1 MALDQAAQGAQPQ
14 SGRRLVVFV
23 GGFDPRGAR
32 HYHQLMRR
40 EAVKQSAVSEQDYS
54 VGSRSPW
61 SPAHKAGLPH
71 AAWEVSTGTDAKS
84 DYVFME
90 WSDIVRAH
98 WPQRTWQV
106 IGAALKTYALVLREL
121 ACLKP
126 LHQATPYTLWTLAY
140 PLAYMLLCV
149 LLSCLG
155 LWGGLMMLPGV
166 WGVAAGVLAAGLILV
181 LGYKLDRLLH
191 VSWLLRILN
200 FARQA
205 SEQSLEELEQRM
217 DATAQVLAEQ
227 MQQTDCREVVVVGF
241 SVGSAVA
248 VGLVHALR
256 QKLLQRAQ
264 GIPAQGIPVQTMQD
278 VHLLTLGNCI
288 PLFTLMPGAQTLR
301 SQLFALAQDKQL
313 HWVDISSP
321 SDSVSFGMCD
331 LLALSLPDV
340 HGGQP
345 ADCVNPR
352 LMCTPRFHKLF
363 RPATYRW
370 LRRNKMRMHFQY
382 LMASEL
388 PGAYDYFALL
398 TCRDSLM
405 DFIFKRLVR

>member
-1 MALDQAAQGAQPQ
+1 MALDPTVVPPQPPQPLQA
-14 SGRRLVVFV
+14 GRLLVFV

-40 EAVKQSAVSEQDYS
+40 EAAKQSNVAHADYN
-54 VGSRSPW
+54 VGSRTRW
-61 SPAHKAGLPH
+61 PAAEKAGLPH
-71 AAWEVSTGTDAKS
+71 ATWTVSAGQQATNDH
-84 DYVFME
+84 VFME

-106 IGAALKTYALVLREL
+106 IGAALKTYVLVLREL

-140 PLAYMLLCV
+140 PLAYMLLCL

-155 LWGGLMMLPGV
+155 VWAGVALVPGSL
-166 WGVAAGVLAAGLILV
+166 GVAAGLAVAGLTLL

-200 FARQA
+200 FSRQM
-205 SEQSLEELEQRM
+205 SEQPMDGLAQRV
-217 DATAQVLAEQ
+217 DATAEVLAEQ
-227 MQQTDCREVVVVGF
+227 MQQANYREVVVVGF
-241 SVGSAVA
+241 SVGSALA
-248 VGLVHALR
+248 LQLVHAVR
-256 QKLLQRAQ
+256 QKLAQ
-264 GIPAQGIPVQTMQD
+264 STQHNAGQGLQD

-288 PLFTLMPGAQTLR
+288 PLFTLMPGAQALR
-301 SQLFALAQDKQL
+301 SQLFALAQDTHL

-331 LLALSLPDV
+331 LLTLSLPTS
-340 HGGQP
+340 HGAQP
-345 ADCVNPR
+345 AQAINPR
-352 LMCTPRFHKLF
+352 HMCTPRFHRLF
-363 RPATYRW
+363 RPANYRW

-398 TCRDSLM
+398 SCREPLM
-405 DFIFKRLVR
+405 DFILKRLVR